1 MLRSFASPKE
11 MNDDVIACTAGK
23 TLVRNYIGQI
33 EDMSEAALTVETEL
47 FPADSLTFYTR
58 YNLNTLDLTN
68 PADAELHAKF
78 YNPARGG
85 GQGDYRVGIQE
96 KIDNVVDCLT
106 KFPASKRAVITVP
119 SRSIDHTV
127 DEDAKCL
134 RELHFYLE
142 AAPASDA
149 AAAGSAPAGGAG
161 AEAGAAAAAASPMR
175 LSCTGMMR
183 AQVS

>member
-1 MLRSFASPKE
+1 
-11 MNDDVIACTAGK
+11 MNDDVVACTAGK

-33 EDMSEAALTVETEL
+33 EDMSEASLTVETEL

-58 YNLNTLDLTN
+58 YNLNTLDLSN

-142 AAPASDA
+142 PAPASDA
-149 AAAGSAPAGGAG
+149 CG
-161 AEAGAAAAAASPMR
+161 AGAAAAAPAGGSGAAAPMR

-183 AQVS
+183 AQVSS